1 MSRDFYALSIEEALH
16 ELNSDMHQ
24 GLSAEEAAKRLNEVG
39 RNELAGKPPLPL
51 WKRFLN
57 QFKDFLIIILLIS
70 AVISGVLGETVN
82 AVAILAIVILNAI
95 LSLVQEGRAEQAL
108 TALKKM
114 TIPVS
119 TVIRDGKTVRV
130 PSPELVPGDIIVLAA
145 GDLIP
150 ADLRLLDSVNLKI
163 DESPLTGESVPVEK
177 HAEKSVAQNATV
189 GDRINSAHLGTTVSY
204 GRGHGLVTGTG
215 MNTELGKIAELVANV
230 GEESTPL
237 QDKLAQFGKWL
248 GIACLGICALV
259 FILEFVQAGS
269 FTDLIAEPQTIVDL
283 FMTAVALAVA
293 AIPEGLP
300 AVVTI
305 VLALGMQRMAARNAI
320 IRRLPAVETL
330 GCATHI
336 CSDKTGTLTENKMN
350 VRQIFLANGTD
361 VEVTGQGYSPKGEF
375 MVGGKPFNAAREDVQ
390 WVFRICAGCNDADL
404 VKKDA
409 PQGGVYT
416 IVGDPTEGA
425 LVTVAAKGA
434 VHKEAFDKEYPRVSE
449 VPFDSTRKRMT
460 TVHKFD
466 DHVFALSKGA
476 PDLLVALCSKYL
488 DHNEERYMD
497 DRKRSEFV
505 DKVSELAAKGL
516 RVLGFAYRSLGQ
528 DIPEE
533 ASELERDLVF
543 VGLVGMLDPVRPE
556 VKDAVHTCRHAGITP
571 IMVTGDYALTARAIG
586 AELGMT
592 SENGRVISGAE
603 LEAMSDAELDVAVN
617 ETSVFARVSP
627 EHKLRIVDSLK
638 RQDRIVAMTGD
649 GVNDAPALRK
659 ADIGVAMGITGTDV
673 AKEASDM
680 VLTDDNFATIV
691 AAVGEGRAVFEN
703 IRKSVI
709 YLLSCNVGELLL
721 FFIAILM
728 GLPPPLVAIQILMV
742 NLVTDG
748 LPALALGVDPPEKGL
763 MDMPPRDVHTGI
775 ISRSVLIRLSVV
787 GLLVAVSTLASFTTF
802 YDRANHEGT
811 IMLAE
816 TGAFLTM
823 CLGELWRSLSNRSE
837 RLSSFQMSLFSNKR
851 LIQAIGASLV
861 IVALVMIIPAVRVNV
876 FEMVMPNLTQWLII
890 LGFSLI
896 PFTGA
901 ELLKILKI
909 APPDER

>member
-1 MSRDFYALSIEEALH
+1 MSREFYTLSREGALQ
-16 ELNSDMHQ
+16 ELRSDMHQ
-24 GLSAEEAAKRLNEVG
+24 GLSAEEAARRLETYG
-39 RNELAGKPPLPL
+39 RNELAGKPPVPL

-57 QFKDFLIIILLIS
+57 QFKDFLVIILLIS
-70 AVISGVLGETVN
+70 AVIAGLLGEIVD
-82 AVAILAIVILNAI
+82 AVAIMAIVILNAI

-108 TALKKM
+108 AALKKL
-114 TIPVS
+114 TIPIS

-130 PSPELVPGDIIVLAA
+130 PSPELVPGDIIVLSA

-150 ADLRLLDSVNLKI
+150 ADMRLLESVNLKI
-163 DESPLTGESVPVEK
+163 DESPLTGESVPVDK
-177 HAEKSVAQNATV
+177 HAEKTIEPGATV

-204 GRGHGLVTGTG
+204 GRGLGLITGTG
-215 MNTELGKIAELVANV
+215 MKTELGKIAEMVASV
-230 GEESTPL
+230 DEESTPL
-237 QDKLAQFGKWL
+237 QEKLAEFGKWL
-248 GIACLGICALV
+248 GIACLGICALIFV
-259 FILEFVQAGS
+259 LEFIREGIS
-269 FTDLIAEPQTIVDL
+269 DLIADPHRLVEL

-305 VLALGMQRMAARNAI
+305 VLALGMQRMANRNAI

-350 VRQIFLANGTD
+350 VRQIFLADGTD
-361 VEVTGQGYSPKGEF
+361 IEVTGQGYKPEGEF
-375 MVGGKPFNAAREDVQ
+375 LVGGKPFNAAREDVQ
-390 WVFRICAGCNDADL
+390 WIFKISAGCNDAGL
-404 VKKDA
+404 VKKDT
-409 PQGGVYT
+409 PQGEVYT

-425 LVTVAAKGA
+425 LVTAAAKGT
-434 VHKEAFDKEYPRVSE
+434 VNKEAFDKEYPRLSE
-449 VPFDSTRKRMT
+449 VPFDSSRKRMT
-460 TVHKFD
+460 TVHKFG
-466 DHVFALSKGA
+466 DHVYALSKGA
-476 PDLLVALCSKYL
+476 PDLLLALCTKYL
-488 DHNEERYMD
+488 EQNEEHYMD
-497 DRKRSEFV
+497 DRKRSEYI
-505 DKVSELAAKGL
+505 DKISEMAAKGL
-516 RVLGFAYRSLGQ
+516 RVLGFAYRNVDQG
-528 DIPEE
+528 IPEE
-533 ASELERDLVF
+533 GSELERDLVF
-543 VGLVGMLDPVRPE
+543 VGLAGMIDPVRPE
-556 VKDAVHTCRHAGITP
+556 VKEAVQTCRHAGITP

-586 AELGMT
+586 EELGMT
-592 SENGRVISGAE
+592 SENSRVISGAE
-603 LEAMSDAELDVAVN
+603 LESMSDAELDAAVK

-627 EHKLRIVDSLK
+627 EHKLRIVDALR

-680 VLTDDNFATIV
+680 VLTDDNFASIV
-691 AAVGEGRAVFEN
+691 AAVGEGRAIFEN

-728 GLPPPLVAIQILMV
+728 QLPPPLVAVQILMV

-763 MDMPPRDVHTGI
+763 MNLPPRDVHSGI
-775 ISRSVLIRLSVV
+775 ISRPVIIRLSIV
-787 GLLVAVSTLASFTTF
+787 GLLVAVSTLSTF
-802 YDRANHEGT
+802 LIFYNPNDLST
-811 IMLAE
+811 LTLAE

-837 RLSSFQMSLFSNKR
+837 RLTSFQMPLFSNKR
-851 LIQAIGASLV
+851 LIQAIVGSLV
-861 IVALVMIIPAVRVNV
+861 IVGIIMAVPVIRENV
-876 FEMVMPNLTQWLII
+876 FEMTLPNLSQWGII
-890 LGFSLI
+890 LAISLI
-896 PFTGA
+896 PFLGA

-909 APPDER
+909 APPDRR